1 MTDAFRKLAIAFVT
15 DTRGVTLVEYGIA
28 IGLAIIIGSGAI
40 ALLAG
45 DVGATFNA
53 IGASLPN

>member
-1 MTDAFRKLAIAFVT
+1 MMDTFRRLAITFAA

-28 IGLAIIIGSGAI
+28 ISLAIIIGGGAI

-45 DVGATFNA
+45 DVSATF
-53 IGASLPN
+53 GLVGSSLPN